1 MGLVVVRVH
10 ECKTI
15 CHVRTGGRNKQR
27 ETKKK
32 EEKEKEK
39 EKLRR
44 SAWEKKMKISAEI
57 FSESLLIFAHD
68 KFPDDYTATF
78 ILDSSTH

>member
-1 MGLVVVRVH
+1 MFALAG
-10 ECKTI
+10 EI
-15 CHVRTGGRNKQR
+15 NKEKQ
-27 ETKKK
+27 KKK

-44 SAWEKKMKISAEI
+44 SAWEKKMEISAEI

>member
-1 MGLVVVRVH
+1 MRVH

-15 CHVRTGGRNKQR
+15 CHVRTGERNKQKER
-27 ETKKK
+27 QKK
-32 EEKEKEK
+32 EEREKEK
-39 EKLRR
+39 EKLKGGQRER
-44 SAWEKKMKISAEI
+44 KKVKISAEI

-78 ILDSSTH
+78 LLDSPTH